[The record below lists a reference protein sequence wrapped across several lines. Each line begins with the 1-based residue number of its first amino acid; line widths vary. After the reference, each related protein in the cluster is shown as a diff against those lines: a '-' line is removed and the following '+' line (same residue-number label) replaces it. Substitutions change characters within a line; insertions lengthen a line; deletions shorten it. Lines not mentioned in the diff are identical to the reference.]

1 MMNQISIPTNKKI
14 TNLIAKVENILKN
27 IAETGSNG
35 KNTIEF
41 QNTILTAIGIEY
53 LKLKNTEMIFKHR
66 ATITIKNIIIKV
78 TVSKNIKGSQ
88 DE

>member
-1 MMNQISIPTNKKI
+1 MMNQISILTNKKV
-14 TNLIAKVENILKN
+14 TNLIANGENILRK

-41 QNTILTAIGIEY
+41 QNTILIAIGIEY
-53 LKLKNTEMIFKHR
+53 LKLKNTEMIFKHK
-66 ATITIKNIIIKV
+66 ATIIIKNMIKKV
-78 TVSKNIKGSQ
+78 TVSKNINGSQ